1 MRLTGDCIHCIIDHH
16 WALVKDCP
24 DGAKRERF
32 MRKAVRV
39 LSESDPELPPP
50 VPTSKLQEAYRRMFP
65 GENRYEEPKRA
76 YNELL
81 MRHLPELR
89 ERAFRA
95 RDPLKLAVWMAMAGN
110 YIDFGV
116 LKEIDDDRLMET
128 ILTPDEDALNPD
140 ELQNLRG
147 DLEKTRR
154 LTYCLDN
161 CGEIV
166 LDRLLMEVIRSR
178 YPRIEIT
185 ALARGLPVLN
195 DATAEDARFVGV
207 DEVAQV
213 VGNGSNIC
221 GTQLEFL
228 SAEALAAVRGA
239 DLVVAKGQGNFE
251 TLSGTGLNIYYL
263 FLCKCRLYA
272 PLFGM
277 EFMRGQLVNERRFAV
292 DNAPL

>member
-16 WALVKDCP
+16 WALVRDCP
-24 DGAKRERF
+24 DGGRKEAF
-32 MRKAVRV
+32 MREALRV

-50 VPTSKLQEAYRRMFP
+50 VPTARLQEVYLRMFP
-65 GENRYEEPKRA
+65 EENRFERLKRA

-81 MRHLPELR
+81 LGHLPELR

-95 RDPLKLAVWMAMAGN
+95 DDPLKLAVWMAMAGN
-110 YIDFGV
+110 YIDFGILREV
-116 LKEIDDDRLMET
+116 DDDKLMET
-128 ILTPDEDALNPD
+128 ILTPDEDALNPA
-140 ELQNLRG
+140 ELRRLRD
-147 DLEKTRR
+147 DLARAKR

-166 LDRLLMEVIRSR
+166 LDRLLMEVIHAT
-178 YPRIEIT
+178 YPQIEIA

-195 DATAEDARFVGV
+195 DATRDDARSVGIG
-207 DEVAQV
+207 EIARV

-228 SAEALAAVRGA
+228 SDEALEAVCGA
-239 DLVVAKGQGNFE
+239 DVVIAKGQGNFE
-251 TLSGTGLNIYYL
+251 TLSGTGLNTYYL
-263 FLCKCRLYA
+263 FLCKCRLYT

-277 EFMRGQLVNERRFAV
+277 E
-292 DNAPL
+292 

>member
-1 MRLTGDCIHCIIDHH
+1 
-16 WALVKDCP
+16 
-24 DGAKRERF
+24 
-32 MRKAVRV
+32 
-39 LSESDPELPPP
+39 
-50 VPTSKLQEAYRRMFP
+50 MFP
-65 GENRYEEPKRA
+65 GESRYEQPKRA

-89 ERAFRA
+89 ERAFQA
-95 RDPLKLAVWMAMAGN
+95 EDPLKLAVWMAMAGN

-116 LKEIDDDRLMET
+116 LKEIDDDRLMDT
-128 ILTPDEDALNPD
+128 ILTPDEDALNPA
-140 ELQNLRG
+140 ELRNLRAN
-147 DLEKTRR
+147 LLKTRR

-161 CGEIV
+161 CGEVV
-166 LDRLLMEVIRSR
+166 LDRLLMEVIRAT
-178 YPRIEIT
+178 YPHIKIT

-195 DATAEDARFVGV
+195 DVTLEDVYFVGI
-207 DEVAQV
+207 DQIAQV

-228 SAEALAAVRGA
+228 SEEALAAVRGA
-239 DLVVAKGQGNFE
+239 DLVIAKGQGNFE

-263 FLCKCRLYA
+263 FLCKCKLYA

-277 EFMRGQLVNERRFAV
+277 EFMRGQLVNERRFVV